1 MEFPK
6 VICLTRDRGFAR
18 QAHQAIGL
26 SCARLTIVTDL
37 TELSEKQINRA
48 DLVLLDARLLEEE
61 PQVVLDEEPVLAA
74 VRDGALVLVNPTQ
87 LETCITAL
95 VKRSCDIITSGDL
108 LFNNVEILTTIRKFG
123 SSDIFDLRKYM
134 PWGGYCY
141 ESKVASFIDK
151 RNVVSWVAAAAH
163 RVGCA
168 RWLTVELE
176 ILTDELLSKAIYAED
191 DVNLQGSPVSSA
203 LLRWACT
210 DGCIHVSVCDKRG
223 SFHKGMLVDALCA
236 LASESGDE
244 LAQLGLPR
252 LITLAQR
259 LVVNVVPGWSAETI
273 LSVPLRGR
281 KTAVPSLSFFST
293 AEAPDEA
300 ATSTGP
306 VTISANGRLMIETIG
321 LEASVS
327 IRAINALSAEV
338 TIQEPLEQPIYPGT
352 NFTLAVIVPFHGEF
366 KVSGLVFRVLD
377 EQPVTLSLSF
387 ATGYK
392 EWERV
397 VGSMLVGEK

>member
-26 SCARLTIVTDL
+26 SCARLTIITDL
-37 TELSEKQINRA
+37 AQLSEKQANRV

-61 PQVVLDEEPVLAA
+61 PQVLLDQEPALAA
-74 VRDGALVLVNPTQ
+74 VQDGALVLVNPTQ
-87 LETCITAL
+87 LETCIAAL
-95 VKRSCDIITSGDL
+95 ARRSCNIIISGEL
-108 LFNNVEILTTIRKFG
+108 LSNNAEVLTTLRKFG
-123 SSDIFDLRKYM
+123 SSDIFDLKKYI

-191 DVNLQGSPVSSA
+191 DVNLQEGPVSSA
-203 LLRWACT
+203 TLRWACT
-210 DGCIHVSVCDKRG
+210 DGCIHISVCDKRG
-223 SFHKGMLVDALCA
+223 SFQKGMLVDALSA
-236 LASESGDE
+236 LASESDDD
-244 LAQLGLPR
+244 LTQLGLPR

-281 KTAVPSLSFFST
+281 KTAIPSLSFFST
-293 AEAPDEA
+293 SEMPDEA
-300 ATSTGP
+300 STSTSP
-306 VTISANGRLMIETIG
+306 VTISINGRLMIETIG
-321 LEASVS
+321 LEAAVS

-338 TIQEPLEQPIYPGT
+338 TLQDPIDQPIYPGT
-352 NFTLAVIVPFHGEF
+352 NFTLAVNVPFHGEF

-377 EQPVTLSLSF
+377 EQPATLSLSF

-397 VGSMLVGEK
+397 VGSVLVGDK